1 MNGVLF
7 LLILIIGALGVT
19 WYVEENA
26 ERMETDREI
35 AALVRESK
43 RHEGRRQGR
52 NPARFACCGW
62 CPPPLSRK
70 ERRAIRR
77 AGKGRH

>member
-7 LLILIIGALGVT
+7 LLILTIGALGVT

-26 ERMETDREI
+26 ERIEEGREI
-35 AALVRESK
+35 AALVKESK
-43 RHEGRRQGR
+43 RREDRRQGR

-62 CPPPLSRK
+62 YPPPLSRK

-77 AGKGRH
+77 AGKSRH

>member
-7 LLILIIGALGVT
+7 LLVLSIGALGVT

-26 ERMETDREI
+26 EHMETDREI
-35 AALVRESK
+35 AALVRKSK
-43 RHEGRRQGR
+43 RREGRRQGR
-52 NPARFACCGW
+52 NPARFARCGW

-70 ERRAIRR
+70 GRRAIRR